1 MNTNDIPANAHA
13 DETVADG
20 TIPVE
25 PTEAATPEPIPAETA
40 SAPGE
45 ATQLKDRLLRLQAD
59 FDNFRK
65 RSARERQEWQAFA
78 TESVIK
84 ELLAVVDHYELGLAT
99 AAKHSTP
106 ASVLDG
112 FKLVYDQL
120 LGVLKKQGVT
130 VLTVA
135 PGAVFDPH
143 QHEAISHLPSDEYP
157 ADVVIAETRRGYKLG
172 DKLIRPLQVVVSSGP
187 AADGN

>member
-1 MNTNDIPANAHA
+1 MNTNDIPANADA

-20 TIPVE
+20 SIPVE
-25 PTEAATPEPIPAETA
+25 PAEAAAAEAAPAETPA
-40 SAPGE
+40 APAE
-45 ATQLKDRLLRLQAD
+45 AAQLKDRLLRLQAD

-65 RSARERQEWQAFA
+65 RSARERQEWQSFA

-99 AAKHSTP
+99 AAKHHTP